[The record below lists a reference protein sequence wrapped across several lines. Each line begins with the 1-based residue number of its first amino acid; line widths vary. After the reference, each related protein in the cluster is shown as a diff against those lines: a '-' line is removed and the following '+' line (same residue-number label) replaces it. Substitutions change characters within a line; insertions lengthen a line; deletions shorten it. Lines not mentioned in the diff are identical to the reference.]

1 MKYITLFIPLIL
13 LLPACSRSVQP
24 APPAPTA
31 LSATLSPKPTIVSPL
46 PSPTA
51 PMFESP
57 ISSDEAETPT
67 DQPQSDEPVI
77 EFKRSGG
84 FAGRADTFLIYADGR
99 IESNGQAGGQIGA
112 EQVEAVLSQADAAGF
127 FELDESYLAKDTCC
141 DRFTYQL
148 TLRHEDKK
156 NSVVTIDD
164 ADNPPVALQSTLEA
178 VDALVSNA
186 AQ

>member
-1 MKYITLFIPLIL
+1 
-13 LLPACSRSVQP
+13 
-24 APPAPTA
+24 
-31 LSATLSPKPTIVSPL
+31 
-46 PSPTA
+46 
-51 PMFESP
+51 
-57 ISSDEAETPT
+57 
-67 DQPQSDEPVI
+67 
-77 EFKRSGG
+77 KRSGG

-99 IESNGQAGGQIGA
+99 VESNGQAGGQIDA

-164 ADNPPVALQSTLEA
+164 ADNPPAALQSMLEA